1 MLMGLSADQKKILS
15 LGNAAEYNYLTM
27 GNCTSCEGRDDVKE
41 FAHFR
46 SALKILMF
54 TDNDTWE
61 ICKLLAAMLHIG
73 NVDFD
78 ATIVNNME
86 GCDIHSS
93 SHFDMVSK
101 LLEVDPKKLEK
112 SLIERSFMTI
122 RENVTKLLTSAQAV
136 DGRDAFVKGTDTT
149 MLQKMNQVHGKGD
162 IYIPPKNNY
171 ETQFG
176 IQHFA
181 GVVNYDSKGFLE
193 KNRDALSSDLIQLVE
208 TSTNKLLKE
217 VFNKELSTG
226 TIKSSANPK
235 MIINMSK
242 NSLRQAND
250 TKKHVP
256 SLSGQ
261 FRQSLDSLMKTLTAC
276 QPYFIRCIKPND
288 FKKPMLFDREL
299 CLRQLRYSGM
309 METIRIRKAGYPV
322 RYTFDEFLGR
332 YRVLLKTY
340 LCDPK
345 KESEE
350 KCCESICE
358 TVLVEEGSWK
368 TGKTKIFLKDV
379 HDTMLELERMKELNV
394 KALLIQKVLKGYKY
408 RREFLRKKAGALVIQ
423 KHWRGHKGRKL
434 YRVVQLG
441 FARLQAQVRSRQLH
455 FHYKKKREAVVVL
468 QARARGYLAKK
479 EFKRKR
485 DAVILL
491 QAYTRGVLARKAL
504 EKIKRDMY
512 LSAKE
517 KEEEERILLE
527 RQKHLEEVLRQ
538 KKEMEAK
545 AQSESITDQEMVDSI
560 FGFLPTVVGG
570 QEGQAPVGFE
580 NIEEKRIITEEI
592 DIDDLPMEEDLPKED
607 YDYLDDY
614 PFSKF
619 ASMYFQGA
627 ATATHIRQR
636 LRQPLL
642 YHEDEG
648 DVLASLAVWWI
659 ILRFMGDLPEVKKQM
674 QAKETSPQ
682 DRFLPQDVMSRKD
695 RRLSHMVG
703 LDQRVLRNKKDRKV
717 STVPEEPAP
726 TRKGSIFTDLL
737 TRNRKA
743 SAVPNEAAQNTKIY
757 TVPEGSPRTRKGS
770 TFTDLLSRN
779 RKAST
784 AEDTGSPRPTSNFRK
799 PSIIM
804 EETVKEDRDV
814 MTEEEPTLDRPLT
827 SLEKLH
833 IIVGYAIVR
842 RDLRDEIY
850 CQICKQLQDN
860 NNRNSYYRGWILLSL
875 CLGIFTPSD
884 RFIRYLQSFIRSAP
898 GGYASYCAERLRRTV
913 SNGVRGEPPA
923 WIELQATK
931 TKKPMIVSVT
941 LMNGHS
947 VNLPVDSASTS
958 KEICQVLSN
967 KVKLKDTFGFSLYV
981 ALYEKVWALGSGREH
996 VMDAISQC
1004 EQEVKRRG
1012 GQEQHTPW
1020 RLYFR
1025 KEVFTPWHDC
1035 KDDKISTDLIYK
1047 QIIHGLKC
1055 GEYQCGKEDDLV
1067 EFTAKHLYI
1076 QHGSDISPENLKEA
1090 VQDCIK
1096 SSLLEAKSEAK
1107 WVQMVSTAHAQVS
1120 HITQQK
1126 GPYLSSRQKTDSVKA
1141 ELVNYV
1147 REKFPMFFS
1156 RFFEVVKISGP
1167 PLAKSKFIVAINWTG
1182 ITFLDEREKRLLE
1195 LSFPEVT
1202 GVNTTREGKAS
1213 GHAVCL
1219 LTLKGDFT
1227 LSGSAVEDMA
1237 ELVTMFLSGLTER
1250 SQYAVA
1256 LKEMERKDDPT
1267 FLSFKKGELII
1278 IIKDD
1283 EFSQQRGWI
1292 KGQNE
1297 STKQTGAVPT
1307 EAILILPTLSKP
1319 THEIMSL
1326 LNLSP
1331 NQRMNIIQ
1339 ANRKETGTVERL
1351 APTTLKEFSLEYF
1364 RQPTKDVNRQVIS
1377 RNAAPE
1383 RLWVNSREPIRQPL
1397 LKKLVG
1403 NSELSHKACLAFTD
1417 ILYTMISNS
1426 SISYPYMGDY
1436 PTKQMQSPLELTDQ
1450 IFSSATQN
1458 EALRD
1463 EIYCQIMK
1471 QMTNNNNRFSM
1482 EQGWQLLWLCCGL
1495 FPPSQSLLKHTK
1507 RFLESRRRETM
1518 SSDCLQR
1525 LQSSLRMEPRKLPPH
1540 QVEIDA
1546 IQQNSTHIFHK
1557 IHFPNDT
1564 EEVFEV
1570 ATSTRIRD
1578 LIQNISSKLELTSA
1592 DGFSIF
1598 VKMND
1603 KVLSLNDTDYFFDSL
1618 RQITDWSKK
1627 ATRIKDGGPVNVP
1640 YTVFFMRKLWYN
1652 VVPGRDLEAD
1662 LIFHFPQ
1669 ELPKYLRGYHVCTK
1683 EDMVN
1688 IATLLF
1694 KIKVNNDKSQ
1704 FVMIPKI
1711 LKELV
1716 PADQLKAMS
1725 ENEWKKS
1732 IVASYNKQAGMT
1744 VEEAMVA
1751 FLKVVYRWPTFG
1763 SAFFEVKDVLVNH
1776 PFNRIANWCSGSTYF
1791 HMTIGSLVKG
1801 TKFLCETSLGYKMDD
1816 LLTSYVNMY
1825 LRETRAM
1832 QTRNQRFDM

>member
-1 MLMGLSADQKKILS
+1 MLDLSKGDFVWVDSSIGVPIGAEVKVTDTGQLQLIDDEGKEHKINKKTEGAIRPMHPTSVNGVDDMIRIGDLNEAGLLRNLLVRHKEGIIYTYTGSILVAVNPYQLLPIYTTEYVHMYTDRRLGELPPHVFAIADSCFFNMRRNRKNQCCIISGESGAGKTENTKLMLQFLAAVSGQHSWIEQQILEANPILEAFGNAKTVRNDNSSRFGKYIDINFTKGGAIEGARVEQYLLEKSRVCRQAPEERNYHIFYYMLMGLPADQKKILS

-61 ICKLLAAMLHIG
+61 ICKLLAAILHIG

-93 SHFDMVSK
+93 SHFDMASQ

-122 RENVTKLLTSAQAV
+122 RESVTKLLTSAQAM
-136 DGRDAFVKGTDTT
+136 DGRNAFVKAIYGRLFVWVVSKVNAAIYKPSEDSKEVQQSIGLLDIFGFENFNQNSFEQLCINFANEQLQQFFVKHVFKLEQDEYARENIVWKHIDYKDNQHTLDVLAVKSLNILALIDEESNFPKGTDTT

-176 IQHFA
+176 IRHFA

-217 VFNKELSTG
+217 VFCKELSTG
-226 TIKSSANPK
+226 TNKSSVNPK
-235 MIINMSK
+235 MMITMSR
-242 NSLRQAND
+242 NSVRQAND
-250 TKKHVP
+250 SKKHVP

-261 FRQSLDSLMKTLTAC
+261 FRQSLDSLMKTLTVC

-322 RYTFDEFLGR
+322 RYTFDQFLVR

-345 KESEE
+345 KESTQ

-358 TVLVEEGSWK
+358 TVFADEGDWK

-394 KALLIQKVLKGYKY
+394 KALLIQKVLRGYKY

-455 FHYKKKREAVVVL
+455 FQYKKKREAVVVL

-491 QAYTRGVLARKAL
+491 QAYTRGVLARKAI
-504 EKIKRDMY
+504 KKMKRDMY

-517 KEEEERILLE
+517 KEEEKRILLE

-580 NIEEKRIITEEI
+580 NIEVKRTITEEI
-592 DIDDLPMEEDLPKED
+592 DIDDVPMEDDLPKED
-607 YDYLDDY
+607 YDFLDDY

-648 DVLASLAVWWI
+648 DVAASLTVWWI
-659 ILRFMGDLPEVKKQM
+659 ILRFMGDLPEVKKQT
-674 QAKETSPQ
+674 QAKRTSPQ

-703 LDQRVLRNKKDRKV
+703 LDQRVLRNKKDRKA
-717 STVPEEPAP
+717 STVPEEPAQA
-726 TRKGSIFTDLL
+726 RKGSIFTDLL
-737 TRNRKA
+737 TRNRKG
-743 SAVPNEAAQNTKIY
+743 STVPNEAAQNPKIY
-757 TVPEGSPRTRKGS
+757 TVPDGMPRTRKGS
-770 TFTDLLSRN
+770 IFTDMLSKN
-779 RKAST
+779 RKGST
-784 AEDTGSPRPTSNFRK
+784 AEDTGSPRHASNLRK

-804 EETVKEDRDV
+804 EESEDQTEVSKPPTLQTVKEDSDV
-814 MTEEEPTLDRPLT
+814 MSEEEPTLDRPLT

-860 NNRNSYYRGWILLSL
+860 NNRNSYFRGWILLSL

-898 GGYASYCAERLRRTV
+898 GGYASYCAERLRRTI

-931 TKKPMIVSVT
+931 TKKPMIVSVS
-941 LMNGHS
+941 MMDGHS

-981 ALYEKVWALGSGREH
+981 ALYEKVWALGNGREH

-1025 KEVFTPWHDC
+1025 KEVFTPWHDS
-1035 KDDKISTDLIYK
+1035 KDDKISTELIYK

-1055 GEYQCGKEDDLV
+1055 GEYQCGKEDELV
-1067 EFTAKHLYI
+1067 ELTAKHLYI
-1076 QHGSDISPENLKEA
+1076 QHGSDISPENVKEA

-1107 WVQMVSTAHAQVS
+1107 WVQMVSTAHAQ
-1120 HITQQK
+1120 

-1141 ELVNYV
+1141 EMVNYV

-1156 RFFEVVKISGP
+1156 RFFEVVKMSGP

-1213 GHAVCL
+1213 GHTVCL

-1227 LSGSAVEDMA
+1227 LSGSTVEDMA

-1256 LKEMERKDDPT
+1256 LKDMDRKDDPT
-1267 FLSFKKGELII
+1267 FLSFKKGELIV

-1292 KGQNE
+1292 KGRNE

-1319 THEIMSL
+1319 TNEVMSL

-1339 ANRKETGTVERL
+1339 ANQKETGTMERL
-1351 APTTLKEFSLEYF
+1351 PPATLKEFSLEYF

-1397 LKKLVG
+1397 LKKLVV
-1403 NSELSHKACLAFTD
+1403 NSDLSHKACLAFTD
-1417 ILYTMISNS
+1417 ILYTVI
-1426 SISYPYMGDY
+1426 
-1436 PTKQMQSPLELTDQ
+1436 
-1450 IFSSATQN
+1450 
-1458 EALRD
+1458 
-1463 EIYCQIMK
+1463 
-1471 QMTNNNNRFSM
+1471 
-1482 EQGWQLLWLCCGL
+1482 
-1495 FPPSQSLLKHTK
+1495 
-1507 RFLESRRRETM
+1507 
-1518 SSDCLQR
+1518 
-1525 LQSSLRMEPRKLPPH
+1525 
-1540 QVEIDA
+1540 
-1546 IQQNSTHIFHK
+1546 
-1557 IHFPNDT
+1557 
-1564 EEVFEV
+1564 
-1570 ATSTRIRD
+1570 
-1578 LIQNISSKLELTSA
+1578 
-1592 DGFSIF
+1592 
-1598 VKMND
+1598 
-1603 KVLSLNDTDYFFDSL
+1603 
-1618 RQITDWSKK
+1618 
-1627 ATRIKDGGPVNVP
+1627 
-1640 YTVFFMRKLWYN
+1640 
-1652 VVPGRDLEAD
+1652 
-1662 LIFHFPQ
+1662 
-1669 ELPKYLRGYHVCTK
+1669 
-1683 EDMVN
+1683 
-1688 IATLLF
+1688 
-1694 KIKVNNDKSQ
+1694 
-1704 FVMIPKI
+1704 
-1711 LKELV
+1711 
-1716 PADQLKAMS
+1716 
-1725 ENEWKKS
+1725 
-1732 IVASYNKQAGMT
+1732 
-1744 VEEAMVA
+1744 
-1751 FLKVVYRWPTFG
+1751 
-1763 SAFFEVKDVLVNH
+1763 
-1776 PFNRIANWCSGSTYF
+1776 
-1791 HMTIGSLVKG
+1791 
-1801 TKFLCETSLGYKMDD
+1801 
-1816 LLTSYVNMY
+1816 
-1825 LRETRAM
+1825 
-1832 QTRNQRFDM
+1832 